1 MIRAVLRPKEKTHVQ
16 ILKVLLQQTH
26 QVEAYRKNT
35 TAIEIKWNCSQLT
48 FAKAIVNTEHLST
61 VNYTL

>member
-1 MIRAVLRPKEKTHVQ
+1 MIRAVLRPKEKNTCSNAKSF
-16 ILKVLLQQTH
+16 IITNTSRGSLQ
-26 QVEAYRKNT
+26 KNT

-48 FAKAIVNTEHLST
+48 FPKVIVNTEHLST